1 MEHQETT
8 HADEL
13 ALLTP
18 RQAAG
23 MLGCS
28 PNGVY
33 RLIAGGELQAVNIAP
48 AGVAAPQDAHPPQR
62 PKGVRRR
69 PRAMAAVMSQPS
81 PEQWEEIR
89 LMGKRGFAAFQERR
103 IRDLARD
110 LHEHRIPCGDPDVAA
125 ALRELAGEIEPAA
138 GWKIMSTD
146 TLGYPAQLRDRL
158 KITLPQDIRSGP
170 VMVHMEPKDKE
181 HRKCAAWAA
190 DHYEVAAFYASM
202 GPSEDFLYA
211 RLEEALRELPETYLT
226 TQLQGHGD
234 YDRPGMTLSNPDW
247 PVRYPQGNTLR
258 QQVRALMRD
267 SA

>member
-1 MEHQETT
+1 
-8 HADEL
+8 
-13 ALLTP
+13 
-18 RQAAG
+18 
-23 MLGCS
+23 
-28 PNGVY
+28 
-33 RLIAGGELQAVNIAP
+33 
-48 AGVAAPQDAHPPQR
+48 
-62 PKGVRRR
+62 
-69 PRAMAAVMSQPS
+69 MSQPS
-81 PEQWEEIR
+81 PEQWEKIR
-89 LMGKRGFAAFQERR
+89 LMGKKGFAAFQEQR

-110 LHEHRIPCGDPDVAA
+110 LHEHRIPCGGPGRRGGAA
-125 ALRELAGEIEPAA
+125 RAGRRNQSAA
-138 GWKIMSTD
+138 GWKVMNTD

-170 VMVHMEPKDKE
+170 VMVHMEPKNKE

-211 RLEEALRELPETYLT
+211 RLEKALRDLLETYPT

-247 PVRYPQGNTLR
+247 PVRYPQDNTLR

-267 SA
+267 PA